1 MTLKYWVW
9 FSGLCMC
16 IGKRL
21 GVIDLWFWRI
31 KAWDIYQL
39 KIYQNLA
46 PFSPTWRLTQFDK
59 FRLFKIYESRLKRLK
74 TLKNLSKLKNFALC
88 WWQVAQCDAWGIF
101 LWFWAHLIEKTK
113 LGQRIKNN
121 IVSTFALGNALID
134 KTYSKSEV

>member
-74 TLKNLSKLKNFALC
+74 TLENLSKLKNFALC

-101 LWFWAHLIEKTK
+101 CDFGPTWSKRLNWDSELRTILSAHSPWEMH
-113 LGQRIKNN
+113 
-121 IVSTFALGNALID
+121 
-134 KTYSKSEV
+134 